1 MKVKSSNP
9 TLFSGYSIIRSCE
22 KIRCFRHDHVLF
34 CLLSSEMFEVFQI
47 DLSVRKCDEP
57 FCRCGNKSVG
67 RSTMTD
73 GQGLNEN
80 SLKKQR
86 ATEAHGRHLQ
96 PRPWEKAGTKKG
108 NPFSILYA
116 RRSFYPHSRLTPDI
130 FFLLR

>member
-1 MKVKSSNP
+1 MLQKRKAAIQLFFRGIRSFAAAKKFKQD
-9 TLFSGYSIIRSCE
+9 LFSTRPRLI
-22 KIRCFRHDHVLF
+22 LF
-34 CLLSSEMFEVFQI
+34 AFVREMFEVFQI

-116 RRSFYPHSRLTPDI
+116 RRSF
-130 FFLLR
+130 FLILA